1 MRKPEDQQDVVNPPT
16 TDYPNASLKNSTP
29 DNPNSG
35 SAILAYAVNDLFG
48 FTAALIKKANQTNG
62 SFNGNPE
69 TANNSE
75 VCDAIVKIV
84 NDAVEVEK
92 VNSVSLFAPKINPIV
107 TNLKVN
113 GDTTVDDLQVNG
125 DTTVKDLQVNGDAT
139 VDDNLQVNGDATVDD
154 LQVNGNLRVNGYTSV
169 GNLQAKGYI
178 SVLDSLDVHG
188 HISARDILSV
198 KDLNVY
204 GDATVNNHQVTTNN
218 SSDIGYTTIAFSR
231 VFFPAFSKT
240 YCIITHLYPNGE
252 MRIRKHSDSLD
263 DFNNEA
269 FVYKIRTCIGKV
281 FIKNTNGDD
290 GLYDS
295 YLIELCKKNPQ

>member
-113 GDTTVDDLQVNG
+113 GDT
-125 DTTVKDLQVNGDAT
+125 
-139 VDDNLQVNGDATVDD
+139 TVDD